1 MAALLPLEASN
12 EAATVR
18 GEAVEAL
25 TQAAEGQATRIATPT
40 SPHRDSKGTET
51 PEVAARAMGE
61 ADMTATRTMDVE
73 VAATRPTKG
82 DSRAPTAPR
91 GPILVSTH
99 LFNSYAYFRQRT
111 STSVC
116 DWEWFLS
123 SVHKF

>member
-1 MAALLPLEASN
+1 MAALLLLEASN

-25 TQAAEGQATRIATPT
+25 TQVEGLATRIATPT
-40 SPHRDSKGTET
+40 SPHRASRGTET

-61 ADMTATRTMDVE
+61 VGTTITKSPMDVAA
-73 VAATRPTKG
+73 AATLPTKG

-99 LFNSYAYFRQRT
+99 RFMLILGEGVAPQF
-111 STSVC
+111 VIIM
-116 DWEWFLS
+116 
-123 SVHKF
+123 